1 MREHGNNEFER
12 LLLSQHE
19 NVIPVYATTTTDRNS
34 LIIVL
39 DRAKNGDL
47 KSFYNRILDQHNK
60 DRKTKSKWNAMN
72 NEIDG
77 EGGDYVIFS
86 ILPWGVLSAADRM
99 LLVFQLSSALKKVHA
114 QLLLHRDLKPENVM
128 VDGEGNVKLADF
140 GGTKDQASIDA
151 GGNQTGVFTWGWADA

>member
-47 KSFYNRILDQHNK
+47 KSFYNSMLDKHNYH
-60 DRKTKSKWNAMN
+60 RKTKFKWHG
-72 NEIDG
+72 I
-77 EGGDYVIFS
+77 VS
-86 ILPWGVLSAADRM
+86 ILPWDVLSAADRM

-114 QLLLHRDLKPENVM
+114 QMLLHRDLKPENVM
-128 VDGEGNVKLADF
+128 VDGDGNVKLADF

-151 GGNQTGVFTWGWADA
+151 GGNQTGVFTWGWADF